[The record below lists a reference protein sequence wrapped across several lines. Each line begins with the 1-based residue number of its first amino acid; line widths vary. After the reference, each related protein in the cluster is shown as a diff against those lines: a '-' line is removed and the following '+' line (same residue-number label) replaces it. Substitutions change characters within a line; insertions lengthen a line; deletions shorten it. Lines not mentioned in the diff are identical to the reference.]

1 VSPFRWRSEHSSR
14 PHVEHPS
21 ATARYS
27 ASQALGSAKRSRTAR
42 AVEKDSVLLQPGGVS
57 PSENTVHPVSAS
69 GAVWL
74 ERVLPK
80 LKKLRTVSTV
90 AHGIP
95 GPTNEPADQKAQEI
109 SPLTVIQHP
118 PLRSKTLPGPVRSES
133 AK

>member
-1 VSPFRWRSEHSSR
+1 MSSTPVLPPVTRPPRHWAAPNAAGRPEPWKRIRCCYSP
-14 PHVEHPS
+14 VEFHP
-21 ATARYS
+21 R
-27 ASQALGSAKRSRTAR
+27 K
-42 AVEKDSVLLQPGGVS
+42 
-57 PSENTVHPVSAS
+57 NTVHPVSAS

-109 SPLTVIQHP
+109 SPLTVIQYP
-118 PLRSKTLPGPVRSES
+118 PLRRKTLPGPVRSES